1 MPACGLA
8 EALIVEHV
16 NGRQKVQDLWRQ
28 ADPPNAEPIG
38 LKSLHGWVQGHVMG
52 PFKAFA
58 LLHRVLVL
66 TSFLVQMF

>member
-1 MPACGLA
+1 MPAYVLA

-38 LKSLHGWVQGHVMG
+38 LKSLHGWVQG
-52 PFKAFA
+52 PFKSFA
-58 LLHRVLVL
+58 LLHRVVVV